1 MSALEAMR
9 DRRSWSKVT
18 DLAPTGPEL
27 EAFVAAAG
35 RVADHKTLRPWRII
49 EIRGSDRDL
58 LARALNKADGKKG
71 YSSKPRRA
79 PLVIAIVADVS
90 SKKIPAWEQEATASG
105 VAHMLSLVLDEAGF
119 GVFWRTDDNTRS
131 KALAKAHGLRKGEVL
146 LGGSTSGASRRA
158 RARSVGRRWMPRS
171 TSRACPGARS
181 AGSSTTRAPDH
192 ARCDAARGVLRAASV
207 SEAAPP
213 LSGRTHRM
221 AR

>member
-35 RVADHKTLRPWRII
+35 RVADHKSLKPWRLI
-49 EIRGSDRDL
+49 EIRGADRDL

-79 PLVIAIVADVS
+79 PLIIAVVADLG
-90 SKKIPAWEQEATASG
+90 SKKIPAWEQEAVASG

-119 GVFWRTDDNTRS
+119 GVFWRTDDNTRH
-131 KALAKAHGLRKGEVL
+131 KVLAKAHGLSKHEVL
-146 LGGSTSGASRRA
+146 LGWLYVGGKPKMSRP
-158 RARSVGRRWMPRS
+158 VRRKTVDATKHISRMPGGKKR
-171 TSRACPGARS
+171 RKV
-181 AGSSTTRAPDH
+181 D
-192 ARCDAARGVLRAASV
+192 
-207 SEAAPP
+207 EA
-213 LSGRTHRM
+213 LL
-221 AR
+221 

>member
-18 DLAPTGPEL
+18 GLAPTGPEL

-79 PLVIAIVADVS
+79 PLIIALVADVS

-146 LGGSTSGASRRA
+146 LGWLYVGGKPPRTRPVRRKTVDAAKHISRMPGGKKR
-158 RARSVGRRWMPRS
+158 RKVDDARS
-171 TSRACPGARS
+171 
-181 AGSSTTRAPDH
+181 
-192 ARCDAARGVLRAASV
+192 
-207 SEAAPP
+207 
-213 LSGRTHRM
+213 
-221 AR
+221 